1 MAPDA
6 GARVIRH
13 LALAAEEL
21 GRAFAVALQAFGEE
35 TRGAALL
42 RAALR
47 DEERRWRERAPRDA
61 AAARVAEV
69 FAALADLLE
78 PPKRREPRGKFD
90 PPEVRWDTPARWR
103 S

>member
-1 MAPDA
+1 MAADA
-6 GARVIRH
+6 GARVIGH
-13 LALAAEEL
+13 LARAAEEL
-21 GRAFAVALQAFGEE
+21 ARAFAAALQAFGED
-35 TRGAALL
+35 TRAASLL

-47 DEERRWRERAPRDA
+47 DEERRWRERAARDA

-78 PPKRREPRGKFD
+78 PPKRTEAREKFD